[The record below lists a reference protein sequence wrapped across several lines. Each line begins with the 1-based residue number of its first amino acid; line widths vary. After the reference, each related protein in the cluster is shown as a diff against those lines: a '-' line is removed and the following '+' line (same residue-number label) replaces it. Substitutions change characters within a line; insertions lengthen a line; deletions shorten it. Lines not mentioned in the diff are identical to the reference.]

1 MNGNT
6 IKKAVTLAGFA
17 ALAGLG
23 TMIGSTAA
31 TAATATPGASAAP
44 AAIGGKTVAYVRAG
58 VIYSSDG
65 YNEVRLTE
73 DEVNARPRFSPD
85 GTKLTYLHN
94 DTVWVMNAD
103 GSGKRQ
109 VSDRVAGGA
118 SWSPDGSWI
127 AYAALSCTGGPGVFR
142 VAADGPAGAVS
153 QPLFPASCRDQAV
166 PEVAY
171 ITEQATEQ
179 PTEQATEQPTEQAA
193 EQAAEVKPGKL
204 VDRLRTD
211 DAVAWS
217 PDGSKIA
224 FRGGECES
232 IADNCLSVGNVET
245 GTERAID
252 YYGGGGSGT
261 SGFGVVPAWSPDGQ
275 KVTWTTYTED
285 GTAVRVTEADADG
298 GNRHQ
303 IGAADDREMV
313 YAGRRTGVLT
323 ASHQGHSWVTAVD
336 LATGARTPL
345 HQGSQPTVQAR

>member
-1 MNGNT
+1 MNGNAIT
-6 IKKAVTLAGFA
+6 KAVTLAGFA

-23 TMIGSTAA
+23 TMIGSSAA
-31 TAATATPGASAAP
+31 TAATAGATD
-44 AAIGGKTVAYVRAG
+44 GKTVAYVRAG
-58 VIYSSDG
+58 VIYSSNG
-65 YNEVRLTE
+65 TTETRLTE

-85 GTKLTYLHN
+85 GAKLAYLHN

-103 GSGKRQ
+103 GSDKHQ
-109 VSDRVAGGA
+109 VSDRAAGGP
-118 SWSPDGSWI
+118 SWSPDGKWI
-127 AYAALSCTGGPGVFR
+127 AYSALSCTGGPGVFR
-142 VAADGPAGAVS
+142 VGTAGGTAS
-153 QPLFPASCRDQAV
+153 EPLFPASCRDQAA

-171 ITEQATEQ
+171 VMEQ
-179 PTEQATEQPTEQAA
+179 PEESVQAPA
-193 EQAAEVKPGKL
+193 VKL

-217 PDGSKIA
+217 PDGTKIA

-232 IADNCLSVGNVET
+232 IADNCLSIGNVVA

-261 SGFGVVPAWSPDGQ
+261 SGFGVVPAWRADSQ

-298 GNRHQ
+298 ANRRQ
-303 IGAADDREMV
+303 VGAADDREMV
-313 YAGRRTGVLT
+313 YASARTGVLT
-323 ASHQGHSWVTAVD
+323 ASHQGHSWVTAVN

-345 HQGSQPTVQAR
+345 RQGSQPTVSA

>member
-31 TAATATPGASAAP
+31 SASAAP
-44 AAIGGKTVAYVRAG
+44 AAMGGKTVAYVRAG

-142 VAADGPAGAVS
+142 VAADGPAGAAS

-171 ITEQATEQ
+171 ITEQA
-179 PTEQATEQPTEQAA
+179 P
-193 EQAAEVKPGKL
+193 EVRPGKL

-217 PDGSKIA
+217 PDGTKIA

-232 IADNCLSVGNVET
+232 IADNCLSIGNVDS

-313 YAGRRTGVLT
+313 YAGTRTGVLT

-345 HQGSQPTVQAR
+345 HQGSQPTVQGR